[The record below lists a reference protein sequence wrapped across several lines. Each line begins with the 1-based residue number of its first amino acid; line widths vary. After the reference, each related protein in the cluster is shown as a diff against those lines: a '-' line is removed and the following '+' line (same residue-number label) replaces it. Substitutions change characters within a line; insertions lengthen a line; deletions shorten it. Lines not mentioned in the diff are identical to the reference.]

1 MITYGTD
8 LNDISVTGTYRVSNQ
23 MKADNNPRHYL
34 IIPGIV
40 VQQILD
46 AERKKKESD
55 VERKIKMEEES
66 KDEIA
71 EKIMSFKVIN
81 NATGGMT

>member
-46 AERKKKESD
+46 AERKKSD
-55 VERKIKMEEES
+55 ADTAEQMRDTKWEEH
-66 KDEIA
+66 
-71 EKIMSFKVIN
+71 N
-81 NATGGMT
+81 G

>member
-1 MITYGTD
+1 MPNREEQMITCGTD
-8 LNDISVTGTYRVSNQ
+8 LNDISVTGTYRVSKQ

-46 AERKKKESD
+46 AERKKKKSD
-55 VERKIKMEEES
+55 ADTAEQMRDTKWEEH
-66 KDEIA
+66 
-71 EKIMSFKVIN
+71 N
-81 NATGGMT
+81 G

>member
-1 MITYGTD
+1 MADGEKQMITYGTD
-8 LNDISVTGTYRVSNQ
+8 LNDISVTGTYRVGNQ

-55 VERKIKMEEES
+55 A
-66 KDEIA
+66 DEGNETA
-71 EKIMSFKVIN
+71 LNRYVKEVS
-81 NATGGMT
+81 GDDE

>member
-1 MITYGTD
+1 MIPYGTD

-23 MKADNNPRHYL
+23 AKADNNPRHYL

-46 AERKKKESD
+46 AERKKKEEKED
-55 VERKIKMEEES
+55 TAKVCERLTKEE
-66 KDEIA
+66 
-71 EKIMSFKVIN
+71 
-81 NATGGMT
+81 

>member
-1 MITYGTD
+1 MITYGAD
-8 LNDISVTGTYRVSNQ
+8 SNDISVTGAYRASNQ

-46 AERKKKESD
+46 AERKKKE
-55 VERKIKMEEES
+55 EE
-66 KDEIA
+66 KDTA
-71 EKIMSFKVIN
+71 KVCGRL
-81 NATGGMT
+81 AKEEV

>member
-1 MITYGTD
+1 MADGKNQMITYGTD
-8 LNDISVTGTYRVSNQ
+8 LNDISVTGTCNVGTQ

-55 VERKIKMEEES
+55 A
-66 KDEIA
+66 DTA
-71 EKIMSFKVIN
+71 EQMRETKWKEDDD
-81 NATGGMT
+81 AD

>member
-1 MITYGTD
+1 MPEYHLGNSPITNGTD
-8 LNDISVTGTYRVSNQ
+8 LNDILVTGTYRVGNQ
-23 MKADNNPRHYL
+23 AKADNNPRHYL

-55 VERKIKMEEES
+55 AG
-66 KDEIA
+66 DE
-71 EKIMSFKVIN
+71 V
-81 NATGGMT
+81 GGKQ

>member
-8 LNDISVTGTYRVSNQ
+8 LNNILVTGTYRVSNQ

-55 VERKIKMEEES
+55 AGEVNKTTLNRK
-66 KDEIA
+66 
-71 EKIMSFKVIN
+71 EKRR
-81 NATGGMT
+81 